1 MSIAKAYLDCKVI
14 DVPNC
19 GEQLYSYFLKYGTK
33 GGHVRYF
40 RALSSK
46 HR

>member
-14 DVPNC
+14 GVPSC

-40 RALSSK
+40 GALSSK